1 MPMFL
6 TRVLLTRPNCCIRN
20 IKLFKVCIAYNK
32 SHFILINCICILNT
46 TLGKY
51 SIAIIVNSLLMRL
64 LCEPE
69 KAVFYHLMDLTFH
82 NT

>member
-1 MPMFL
+1 MPIFFTWVML
-6 TRVLLTRPNCCIRN
+6 TGPNFSVRN

-69 KAVFYHLMDLTFH
+69 KAVFYHLMDLTIH